1 MIKFLGID
9 FGWRSQPSGLCA
21 LHWQDGALH
30 LGDLRRVEVLPEIFA
45 WVDEQMPEGVT
56 GGIAVDAP
64 TLIPNET
71 GMRLCDR
78 LAHRYFG
85 KYHAGCYPANLGSP
99 FAERTL
105 ALGRGLEDRGFAHAP
120 RLEAKQPGRFQV
132 EVFPHPAMIH
142 LFKLDRIIKY
152 KKGKVAER
160 RSELSRLRQCIL
172 THLPVHNPSLMLPA
186 DALPVVPQRGIDLK
200 HLEDRLDSLIC
211 AYVAAHW
218 WAWGDARNQVL
229 GDETTGYIIVPDPER
244 RGLSGQPGATGDD
257 HYSAM

>member
-30 LGDLRRVEVLPEIFA
+30 LGDLRREVELSEILA
-45 WVDEQMPEGVT
+45 WVDEQMPEGVH

-64 TLIPNET
+64 TLIPNER

-78 LAHRYFG
+78 LAHKYFG

-105 ALGRGLEDRGFAHAP
+105 ELGKSLEARGFAHAP
-120 RLEAKQPGRFQV
+120 RIKAKQSERFQI

-160 RSELSRLRQCIL
+160 RSELTRLRHCIL
-172 THLPVHNPSLMLPA
+172 TYLPTQTPPLILSEPDLPE
-186 DALPVVPQRGIDLK
+186 VPLRGVDLK
-200 HLEDRLDSLIC
+200 HLEDRLDSLVC

-218 WAWGDARNQVL
+218 WYWGGDRNQVL
-229 GDETTGYIIVPDPER
+229 GDETTGYIIVPQ
-244 RGLSGQPGATGDD
+244 GNQ
-257 HYSAM
+257 